1 MPDTSKL
8 FAALIKYDRQ
18 DLPMLA
24 RDIDNGHPT
33 ANTKDRMRDLHK
45 MLSVVVRYLVIEG
58 SQRHGVDLEKALAPA
73 SGNQASAQLPIQ
85 HFPASAVPALGAP
98 PMTHRQVTNVIVGS
112 EIPFGNTP
120 VNTSQDEVDP
130 EPTGILQIVTKR
142 NGSTVVIPQAG
153 SKAPKRTFAPGQ
165 GVDTTYVADYDR
177 PQQDSNDSLS
187 ALEG

>member
-45 MLSVVVRYLVIEG
+45 MLSVVVRYLVIDG
-58 SQRHGVDLEKALAPA
+58 SQSHGVDLEKALAPA

-112 EIPFGNTP
+112 EIPVGNGTANP
-120 VNTSQDEVDP
+120 MQEETDP
-130 EPTGILQIVTKR
+130 DPSDVLQIFTKR
-142 NGSTVVIPQAG
+142 NGATVVIPPAG
-153 SKAPKRTFAPGQ
+153 SKAPKKVFPPGQ
-165 GVDTTYVADYDR
+165 GVDATYIAKYDN
-177 PQQDSNDSLS
+177 PQSTESDPLA
-187 ALEG
+187 ALA